1 MRTTVT
7 LDDEVSAAI
16 DRMRQD
22 EGIGLS
28 EALDRLAKQ
37 GLAATPSS
45 ERYVH
50 QPVPLGLRVDVTN
63 IGDVLDLLD
72 DAH

>member
-1 MRTTVT
+1 MRTTVN

-16 DRMRQD
+16 DRMRHD

-28 EALDRLAKQ
+28 EALNRLAKQ
-37 GLAATPSS
+37 GLAAKSSS

-50 QPVPLGLRVDVTN
+50 RPVSLGVRVDITN

-72 DAH
+72 DER

>member
-1 MRTTVT
+1 MT

-16 DRMRQD
+16 DRIRQD

-28 EALDRLAKQ
+28 EALNRLAKQ
-37 GLAATPSS
+37 GLTAGEPSK
-45 ERYVH
+45 RYVH
-50 QPVPLGLRVDVTN
+50 RSVPLRARVDITN

-72 DAH
+72 DER

>member
-28 EALDRLAKQ
+28 EALNRLAKQ
-37 GLAATPSS
+37 GLATKISAET
-45 ERYVH
+45 YVH
-50 QPVPLGLRVDVTN
+50 HSVPLGLRVDITN

-72 DAH
+72 DEH